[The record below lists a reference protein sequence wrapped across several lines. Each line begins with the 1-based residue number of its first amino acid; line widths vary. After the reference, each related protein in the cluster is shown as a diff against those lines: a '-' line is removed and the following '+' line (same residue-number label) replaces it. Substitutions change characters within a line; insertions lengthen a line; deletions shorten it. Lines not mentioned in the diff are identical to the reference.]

1 MTEVPVS
8 GSQDDVLPEVR
19 TEHGLEEVEHVP
31 ESSAQSV
38 VVLLEQDD
46 EDVDVA
52 EVVLKSIHHRLHMEP
67 LISIEKDDITKSVMC
82 MTFHLMSSPKPGVSM
97 TVMLEWE
104 EFPKK

>member
-8 GSQDDVLPEVR
+8 GSQDDVLPEVW

-52 EVVLKSIHHRLHMEP
+52 EVVFKSIHHRLHMES
-67 LISIEKDDITKSVMC
+67 LVSIEKDDITKSFMC

>member
-8 GSQDDVLPEVR
+8 GSQDDVLPEVW
-19 TEHGLEEVEHVP
+19 TEHRLEEVQHVP
-31 ESSAQSV
+31 ESSAQPV

-52 EVVLKSIHHRLHMEP
+52 EVVLKSIHHRLHMES
-67 LISIEKDDITKSVMC
+67 LVSIEKDDITKSFMC